1 MLLAPIA
8 LAANY
13 APELPPATVG
23 AVSSPQVATVIG
35 ATGSGVVL
43 VNAAAAARVTPTV
56 VDTPGATAAAAPKV
70 PVAVGR
76 IIVAE
81 VDALQPSTKMAVTM
95 LVGGKKVNLGSARTD
110 ANGNLTLPGRD
121 ARGDVDEVADYLGI
135 ERPFVLAARDYYGDF
150 GAEIDVDEARAASV
164 EASEHA
170 RWERQQAALA

>member
-43 VNAAAAARVTPTV
+43 VNAAAARVTPTV
-56 VDTPGATAAAAPKV
+56 VDTPGATAAAAPKA

-110 ANGNLTLPGRD
+110 ANGNLTLPGIRGAKPGTITVQITAPD
-121 ARGDVDEVADYLGI
+121 GTKKFVKIVVTAR
-135 ERPFVLAARDYYGDF
+135 R
-150 GAEIDVDEARAASV
+150 
-164 EASEHA
+164 
-170 RWERQQAALA
+170 

>member
-1 MLLAPIA
+1 MLFAPIV

-43 VNAAAAARVTPTV
+43 VNAAAARVTPTV
-56 VDTPGATAAAAPKV
+56 VDTPGATAAAAPKA

-110 ANGNLTLPGRD
+110 ANGNLTLPGIRGAKPGTITVQITAPD
-121 ARGDVDEVADYLGI
+121 GTKKFVKIVVRAR
-135 ERPFVLAARDYYGDF
+135 R
-150 GAEIDVDEARAASV
+150 
-164 EASEHA
+164 
-170 RWERQQAALA
+170 

>member
-1 MLLAPIA
+1 MVSCESATSAIPGIA
-8 LAANY
+8 NPGITDAVIAKYARGIHVAANC

-110 ANGNLTLPGRD
+110 ANCNLTLSGIRG
-121 ARGDVDEVADYLGI
+121 ARRGTITVQITAPDGTKK
-135 ERPFVLAARDYYGDF
+135 FVKIVVRAR
-150 GAEIDVDEARAASV
+150 R
-164 EASEHA
+164 
-170 RWERQQAALA
+170 

>member
-1 MLLAPIA
+1 MLFAPIV

-43 VNAAAAARVTPTV
+43 VNAAAARVTPTV

-110 ANGNLTLPGRD
+110 ANGNLTLPGIRGAKPGTITVQITAPD
-121 ARGDVDEVADYLGI
+121 GTKKFVKIVVTAR
-135 ERPFVLAARDYYGDF
+135 R
-150 GAEIDVDEARAASV
+150 
-164 EASEHA
+164 
-170 RWERQQAALA
+170 